1 MSKISFE
8 LDETYTSKLTSLAK
22 NTTIED
28 KAKEI
33 VINYLNNRVDKSEFS
48 KPKPLDRSKLG
59 I

>member
-1 MSKISFE
+1 MRKISFE
-8 LDETYTSKLTSLAK
+8 LDETYTSKLTSLAT

-33 VINYLNNRVDKSEFS
+33 VINYLNSVSISNKPN
-48 KPKPLDRSKLG
+48 KPKPVNRRELG

>member
-8 LDETYTSKLTSLAK
+8 LNDTYMDKLKILS
-22 NTTIED
+22 NNSNIED

-33 VINYLNNRVDKSEFS
+33 VINYLNSCNVSNKPNT
-48 KPKPLDRSKLG
+48 PKPINRNMLG

>member
-1 MSKISFE
+1 MNKITFE
-8 LDETYTSKLTSLAK
+8 LDDAYISKLTSLAT

-33 VINYLNNRVDKSEFS
+33 VINYLNSISD
-48 KPKPLDRSKLG
+48 KPKKVEIWNRRELG